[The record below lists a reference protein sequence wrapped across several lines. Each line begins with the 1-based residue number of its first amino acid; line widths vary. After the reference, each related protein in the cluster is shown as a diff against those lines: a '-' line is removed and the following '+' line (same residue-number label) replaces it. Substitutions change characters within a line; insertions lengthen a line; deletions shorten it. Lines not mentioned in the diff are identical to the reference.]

1 MNETGSNPWIGKISQ
16 PGEGNGNPLQYS
28 CLGKSHEQRSLV
40 GYSLWGPKES
50 DLTAGLSTQHI
61 SFFFLFFLAYI
72 FLKRLWK
79 VCVASTDV
87 NIVLRPSIKWN
98 LGFLNC
104 GW

>member
-1 MNETGSNPWIGKISQ
+1 MNETGSSPWIGKIPQSKKRQ
-16 PGEGNGNPLQYS
+16 PTPVFLP
-28 CLGKSHEQRSLV
+28 GKFHEQRSLV

-50 DLTAGLSTQHI
+50 DLTAGLSTQHM
-61 SFFFLFFLAYI
+61 SFFFFFFLAHI

-104 GW
+104 GG